1 MGGAPHRVPGDE
13 TALRGDAVDSV
24 KSGTWGSG
32 GFENSAN
39 MGASANNQQAGR
51 RQSQGWGPGGGAG
64 LQTGCPRRRM
74 ARGSVT
80 RLVPECSVPLL
91 GRDLLSKLGAQVTFP
106 PTKDPLLEWAQPPI
120 YFLSVTPQ
128 DEGRL
133 HDLPEG
139 KPDGLNSQERELTQ
153 KFPEES

>member
-1 MGGAPHRVPGDE
+1 M
-13 TALRGDAVDSV
+13 DSV

-80 RLVPECSVPLL
+80 RLVESWSR
-91 GRDLLSKLGAQVTFP
+91 GRRGEDLHGGRTCTVGA
-106 PTKDPLLEWAQPPI
+106 AGI
-120 YFLSVTPQ
+120 
-128 DEGRL
+128 EGGPR
-133 HDLPEG
+133 
-139 KPDGLNSQERELTQ
+139 
-153 KFPEES
+153 KFPTDSHPSFSRPTGRPYCTAWGGC